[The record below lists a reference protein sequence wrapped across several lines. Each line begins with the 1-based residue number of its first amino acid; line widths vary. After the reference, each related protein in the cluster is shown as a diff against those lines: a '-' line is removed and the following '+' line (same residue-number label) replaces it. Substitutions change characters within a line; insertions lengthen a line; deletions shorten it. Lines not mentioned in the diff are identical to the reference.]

1 VDGQWVIQ
9 LRRGLGDSLQ
19 AGYLELHDLLRGV
32 QLRGEREREFL
43 ECLKAQRN
51 IQLNLCINL

>member
-1 VDGQWVIQ
+1 MDGQWVIQ
-9 LRRGLGDSLQ
+9 LRRGLGDILQ

-32 QLRGEREREFL
+32 QLRGEREFL

>member
-9 LRRGLGDSLQ
+9 LRRGLGDILQ

-32 QLRGEREREFL
+32 QLRGEREFL

>member
-1 VDGQWVIQ
+1 MYVDGQWVIQ

-32 QLRGEREREFL
+32 QLRGERERESFL
-43 ECLKAQRN
+43 NA
-51 IQLNLCINL
+51 